1 MKMIPLLKCRNLQAA
16 LKFYRE
22 VLDFQPAY
30 PGAPSDDLVVVLKNG
45 DAELMLTSLE
55 QDQQT
60 AVATC
65 VLVENVDELFKK
77 YRSRGLDQ
85 SQFVDSPVH
94 LGPVDQT
101 WGTREFYVT
110 DFEGNTLRFIQR

>member
-16 LKFYRE
+16 LKFYTE
-22 VLDFQPAY
+22 VLDFQPANRRTT
-30 PGAPSDDLVVVLKNG
+30 ASDLVVLLKNG

-60 AVATC
+60 AIAAC
-65 VLVENVDELFKK
+65 VLVENVDALFEK

-85 SQFVDSPVH
+85 SHLVDSPVH

-110 DFEGNTLRFIQR
+110 DLEGNTLRFMQR